1 MAKELTTLQF
11 DYMDSLVQI
20 KQAEAFDN
28 AIRNFIIDLVEEGFD
43 LNQVRQYLKERE
55 ERIFKNHDKRPP
67 CCHWRL
73 NRQRSSDF
81 FTRTQKRS

>member
-1 MAKELTTLQF
+1 MAKELTKLQF

-43 LNQVRQYLKERE
+43 LNQIKQYMKERE
-55 ERIFKNHDKRPP
+55 ERIFFEFRGYDNEQD
-67 CCHWRL
+67 
-73 NRQRSSDF
+73 
-81 FTRTQKRS
+81 

>member
-11 DYMDSLVQI
+11 NFMDSLVQI

-43 LNQVRQYLKERE
+43 MNQVKQYIKERE
-55 ERIFKNHDKRPP
+55 ERIFFEFRGYDNEQD
-67 CCHWRL
+67 
-73 NRQRSSDF
+73 
-81 FTRTQKRS
+81 

>member
-1 MAKELTTLQF
+1 MTKELSTRQF

-43 LNQVRQYLKERE
+43 LGQVRQYMKERE
-55 ERIFKNHDKRPP
+55 ERIFFEFRGYDQEKD
-67 CCHWRL
+67 
-73 NRQRSSDF
+73 
-81 FTRTQKRS
+81 

>member
-1 MAKELTTLQF
+1 MAKELTKLQF

-43 LNQVRQYLKERE
+43 LNQVKQYMKERE
-55 ERIFKNHDKRPP
+55 ERIFFEFRGYDNEQD
-67 CCHWRL
+67 
-73 NRQRSSDF
+73 
-81 FTRTQKRS
+81 

>member
-1 MAKELTTLQF
+1 MAKELTKLQF

-43 LNQVRQYLKERE
+43 LNQVKQYMKERE
-55 ERIFKNHDKRPP
+55 ERIFFEFRGYDGE
-67 CCHWRL
+67 
-73 NRQRSSDF
+73 QD
-81 FTRTQKRS
+81 

>member
-11 DYMDSLVQI
+11 NFMDSLVQI

-43 LNQVRQYLKERE
+43 LNQIKQYMKERE
-55 ERIFKNHDKRPP
+55 ERIFFEFRGYDNEQD
-67 CCHWRL
+67 
-73 NRQRSSDF
+73 
-81 FTRTQKRS
+81 